1 MGISFPNS
9 GSLSIM
15 GSDNNLQLIS
25 GRKNIGF
32 MMDSKFFPYLN
43 AFENIDYFRD
53 LKGIVDREETNRVLK
68 LVDLYGVK
76 KAYKNFSM
84 GMKQRLSLANALIG
98 NPDIVI
104 LDEPVNGLDP
114 QGIVDFRKMIQ
125 RMNKDSGITF
135 LISSHILNELAL
147 LSTRFGIIHNGTLI
161 EEITQEELYLKS
173 QGGILVNTSNQEM
186 TAVLLEQDLNVTDYK
201 VINNHEIIIYSKD
214 VIPSLIAKTIVNA
227 GLDLNRLS
235 VVEATLEDHF
245 LALTG
250 GES

>member
-1 MGISFPNS
+1 MNTLIQANSLTKIYGTHKAVNEVSLSLQKGEIYGLIGKNGAGKTTLFKLIMGISFPNS

-15 GSDNNLQLIS
+15 GSDNNHQLIS

-32 MMDSKFFPYLN
+32 MMDSKFFPYLS
-43 AFENIDYFRD
+43 AFENIEYFRK

-161 EEITQEELYLKS
+161 EEITK
-173 QGGILVNTSNQEM
+173 
-186 TAVLLEQDLNVTDYK
+186 
-201 VINNHEIIIYSKD
+201 
-214 VIPSLIAKTIVNA
+214 
-227 GLDLNRLS
+227 
-235 VVEATLEDHF
+235 
-245 LALTG
+245 
-250 GES
+250 